1 MADRPVPNPRGEE
14 RIFFTEA
21 REGRLS
27 FQVCDDCATR
37 IAYPHVVCPN
47 CLSDRLTR
55 HAAAGTGTVHSFT
68 TLHRAGNP
76 IMASRVPYTVVLVD
90 LAEGV
95 RVLAD
100 LVDDG
105 NGVEPRI
112 GMPVEVVFEELSD
125 ELSIPRF
132 RAVDDVAAGAR
143 S

>member
-1 MADRPVPNPRGEE
+1 MADRPVPTPRGEE
-14 RIFFTEA
+14 MIFFAEA

-47 CLSDRLTR
+47 CLSDRLSR
-55 HAAAGTGTVHSFT
+55 HASAGRGTVHSFT
-68 TLHRAGNP
+68 TLHRAGSP
-76 IMASRVPYTVVLVD
+76 VMAGRVPYTVVLVD
-90 LAEGV
+90 LSEGV

-100 LVDDG
+100 LADEG
-105 NGVEPRI
+105 REPRI
-112 GMPVEVVFEELSD
+112 GMPVEVFFEQLTD

-132 RAVDDVAAGAR
+132 RAAEGAP

>member
-1 MADRPVPNPRGEE
+1 MPDRPVPNPRGEE
-14 RIFFTEA
+14 LIFFTEA
-21 REGRLS
+21 KEGRLS
-27 FQVCDDCATR
+27 FQVCDDCAAR

-55 HAAAGTGTVHSFT
+55 RPAAGTGTVHSFT

-76 IMASRVPYTVVLVD
+76 VMAGRVPYTVVLVD
-90 LAEGV
+90 LDEGV

-100 LVDDG
+100 LADDG
-105 NGVEPRI
+105 AGAAPRI
-112 GMPVEVVFEELSD
+112 GMPVEVFFEELTD

-132 RAVDDVAAGAR
+132 RAVQGVL

>member
-14 RIFFTEA
+14 LIFFTEA
-21 REGRLS
+21 KEGRLS

-37 IAYPHVVCPN
+37 IAYPHVVCPT

-55 HAAAGTGTVHSFT
+55 RPAAGTGTVHSFT

-76 IMASRVPYTVVLVD
+76 IMAARVPYTVVLVD
-90 LAEGV
+90 LDEGV

-100 LVDDG
+100 LDG
-105 NGVEPRI
+105 GVATDPWI
-112 GMPVEVVFEELSD
+112 GMPVEVFFEELTD

-132 RAVDDVAAGAR
+132 RAVEGV
-143 S
+143 SK

>member
-14 RIFFTEA
+14 LIFFTDA
-21 REGRLS
+21 KEGRLS

-37 IAYPHVVCPN
+37 IGYPHVVCPN

-55 HAAAGTGTVHSFT
+55 RNSAGSGTVHSFT
-68 TLHRAGNP
+68 TLHRAGHP
-76 IMASRVPYTVVLVD
+76 VMADRVPYTVVLVD
-90 LAEGV
+90 LDEGV

-100 LVDDG
+100 LADG
-105 NGVEPRI
+105 GDGTPTPPRI
-112 GMPVEVVFEELSD
+112 GMPVEVFFEELTD

-132 RAVDDVAAGAR
+132 RAVDGVP